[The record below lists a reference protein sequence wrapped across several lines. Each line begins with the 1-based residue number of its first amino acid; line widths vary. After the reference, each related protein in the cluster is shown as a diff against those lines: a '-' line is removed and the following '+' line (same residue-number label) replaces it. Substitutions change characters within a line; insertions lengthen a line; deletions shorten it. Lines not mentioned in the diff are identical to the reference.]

1 MELGV
6 ADIFTITGA
15 GIFLI
20 FGLSYLYKSVSVKNS
35 CELIQH
41 KIKDSNPEIR
51 AYLFALMKVVA
62 AATIALS
69 VTIIY
74 LQLQYAKQVNNRVS
88 LIILISSGIFFLGA
102 VNAMILI
109 KRKTTINPQI
119 FVLVL
124 GMLLIIVGYVVN
136 TKMI

>member
-6 ADIFTITGA
+6 ADIFTISGA

-20 FGLSYLYKSVSVKNS
+20 FGLSYLYKSISLKNS

-41 KIKDSNPEIR
+41 KISASNPEIR

-69 VTIIY
+69 TTIIY
-74 LQLQYAKQVNNRVS
+74 LQLQYAEQVNNRVS

-109 KRKTTINPQI
+109 KRKTTIKPQI

-124 GMLLIIVGYVVN
+124 GMLLIIAGYVVN
-136 TKMI
+136 TKII